1 MQRLES
7 CEQAGEAW
15 AACEESREAE
25 FDCAQGFP
33 EVRKITSMPMMY
45 EGRRAEFVKVSE
57 EIFAGRLR
65 NFPSG

>member
-25 FDCAQGFP
+25 FDCAQSFP
-33 EVRKITSMPMMY
+33 EVTVMQIGLGYTGNY
-45 EGRRAEFVKVSE
+45 
-57 EIFAGRLR
+57 
-65 NFPSG
+65 